1 MWSRKIFYSAVFVC
15 LVLLSFTISSSQ
27 AEDTT
32 DQILTQVDDILNAN
46 PLKAGE
52 KIQMINIAQDDTVS
66 SVLIRFAEGAEV
78 KPHFHKTHD
87 EIVYVIKGS
96 GQMLVNDKW
105 ADVKPGTVHFNPMN
119 KVHSTRNTGKDPLV
133 VLSIYTPS
141 MKEPDRNFVESK
153 TEQK

>member
-105 ADVKPGTVHFNPMN
+105 ADVKPGTVHFNPMY
-119 KVHSTRNTGKDPLV
+119 KVHSTMNTGKDPLV
-133 VLSIYTPS
+133 ILSIYTPS

>member
-1 MWSRKIFYSAVFVC
+1 MWSRKIFYSAVLAC
-15 LVLLSFTISSSQ
+15 LVLSSFAISSAQ
-27 AEDTT
+27 AANTA

-46 PLKAGE
+46 PLKADE
-52 KIQMINIAQDDTVS
+52 KIQMINIAQDDTVTFF
-66 SVLIRFAEGAEV
+66 LIRFAEGAEV

>member
-1 MWSRKIFYSAVFVC
+1 MWGRKIFKWSVLVC
-15 LVLLSFTISSSQ
+15 LVLLSFAISSSQ
-27 AEDTT
+27 AANTT

-46 PLKAGE
+46 PLKVDE
-52 KIQMINIAQDDTVS
+52 KIQIINVAQDDTVS
-66 SVLIRFAEGAEV
+66 FVLIRFTEGAEV

-105 ADVKPGTVHFNPMN
+105 MDVKPGTVHFNPMN

-133 VLSIYTPS
+133 IFSIFTPS
-141 MKEPDRNFVESK
+141 MKEPDRNFV
-153 TEQK
+153 Q

>member
-1 MWSRKIFYSAVFVC
+1 MWGRKIFNLAILVC
-15 LVLLSFTISSSQ
+15 LALLFFAMSSAQ
-27 AEDTT
+27 AANTT

-46 PLKAGE
+46 PLKADE
-52 KIQMINIAQDDTVS
+52 KIQMINVAQDDTVS
-66 SVLIRFAEGAEV
+66 FFLIRLTEGAEV

-105 ADVKPGTVHFNPMN
+105 IDVKHGTVHFNPMN

-133 VLSIYTPS
+133 VLSIFTPS
-141 MKEPDRNFVESK
+141 MKETDRNFVE
-153 TEQK
+153 

>member
-1 MWSRKIFYSAVFVC
+1 MWARKIFNWAVLVC
-15 LVLLSFTISSSQ
+15 LVLLFFAVSSAQ
-27 AEDTT
+27 AANTT

-52 KIQMINIAQDDTVS
+52 KFQMINVAQDDTVS
-66 SVLIRFAEGAEV
+66 FVLIRFAEGAEV

-105 ADVKPGTVHFNPMN
+105 IDVKPGTVHFNPMN

-133 VLSIYTPS
+133 VLSIFTPS
-141 MKEPDRNFVESK
+141 MKEVDRNFVE
-153 TEQK
+153 

>member
-1 MWSRKIFYSAVFVC
+1 MWARKIFNWAILVC
-15 LVLLSFTISSSQ
+15 LVLLFFAVSSAQ
-27 AEDTT
+27 AADTT

-52 KIQMINIAQDDTVS
+52 KFQMINVAQDDTVS
-66 SVLIRFAEGAEV
+66 FVLVRFAEGAEV

-96 GQMLVNDKW
+96 GQMLVNNKW
-105 ADVKPGTVHFNPMN
+105 IDVKPGTVHFNPMN

-133 VLSIYTPS
+133 VLSIFTPS
-141 MKEPDRNFVESK
+141 MKEVDRNFVE
-153 TEQK
+153 

>member
-1 MWSRKIFYSAVFVC
+1 MWSRKLFYSAVFVC

-78 KPHFHKTHD
+78 KPHFHKIHD

-105 ADVKPGTVHFNPMN
+105 IDVKPGTVHFNPMN

-133 VLSIYTPS
+133 ILSIFTPS
-141 MKEPDRNFVESK
+141 MKEPDRNFVE
-153 TEQK
+153 

>member
-1 MWSRKIFYSAVFVC
+1 MWARKIFNWAILVC
-15 LVLLSFTISSSQ
+15 LVLLFFAVSSAQ
-27 AEDTT
+27 AANTT

-66 SVLIRFAEGAEV
+66 FVLIRLAEGAEV

-105 ADVKPGTVHFNPMN
+105 IDVKPGTVHFNPMN

-133 VLSIYTPS
+133 VLSVYTPS
-141 MKEPDRNFVESK
+141 MKEVDRNFVE
-153 TEQK
+153 

>member
-15 LVLLSFTISSSQ
+15 LVLLSFAKSSAQ
-27 AEDTT
+27 AANTT

-46 PLKAGE
+46 PLKADE
-52 KIQMINIAQDDTVS
+52 KVQMIYVAEDDTVS
-66 SVLIRFAEGAEV
+66 LVLIRFTEGGEV

-87 EIVYVIKGS
+87 EIAYVIKGS
-96 GQMLVNDKW
+96 GQILVNDKW
-105 ADVKPGTVHFNPMN
+105 IDVKPGMVHFNPMN

-133 VLSIYTPS
+133 IMSIYTPAL
-141 MKEPDRNFVESK
+141 KEPDRCFCG

>member
-1 MWSRKIFYSAVFVC
+1 MLGRKIFNLAILVC
-15 LVLLSFTISSSQ
+15 LVLLFFAMSS
-27 AEDTT
+27 ARAANTT

-46 PLKAGE
+46 PLKADE
-52 KIQMINIAQDDTVS
+52 KIQMINVAQDDTVS
-66 SVLIRFAEGAEV
+66 FLLIRLTEGAEV

-105 ADVKPGTVHFNPMN
+105 IDVKQGTVHFNPMN

-133 VLSIYTPS
+133 VLSIFTPS
-141 MKEPDRNFVESK
+141 MKEPDRNFVE
-153 TEQK
+153 